1 MHLFIFSAC
10 LVTPS
15 TAWEW
20 FYEFAGSWCR
30 PDNIVVLVHYA
41 PHLSCLLDYRSRGH
55 TRITPARRR
64 VIGWT
69 PIANFK
75 ISLLFASGV
84 SIAIGF
90 AEGAYRVLTGCVIVS
105 EVVWIVRQLV
115 VGFRIADAH
124 CLGVCLRESSVVF
137 STRHSQLLSGL
148 FA

>member
-1 MHLFIFSAC
+1 M
-10 LVTPS
+10 
-15 TAWEW
+15 
-20 FYEFAGSWCR
+20 
-30 PDNIVVLVHYA
+30 
-41 PHLSCLLDYRSRGH
+41 
-55 TRITPARRR
+55 
-64 VIGWT
+64 IGWT

-137 STRHSQLLSGL
+137 SARHSQLLSRVTLVRGAGRTRGQL
-148 FA
+148 RLLVRSQVSGPHIFSNYGHSDTHLLGDFTGSRGYSSIESVHAVANTSVRL